1 MNINN
6 NSFGKKFYN
15 ALKSYIDENSRI
27 DAEPKDFI
35 YKDKCTMSFEI
46 ASIFFNLLSLNDTL
60 QTSLL
65 KEKDY
70 NRLLRLEND
79 SLMIE
84 NEDLYIQLGMDEND
98 LDDIFNIMNEDEKTP
113 ILS

>member
-1 MNINN
+1 
-6 NSFGKKFYN
+6 
-15 ALKSYIDENSRI
+15 
-27 DAEPKDFI
+27 
-35 YKDKCTMSFEI
+35 MSFEI
-46 ASIFFNLLSLNDTL
+46 ASVFFNFLSLYDTL

-98 LDDIFNIMNEDEKTP
+98 LDDIFNIMNEDEKTS

>member
-1 MNINN
+1 
-6 NSFGKKFYN
+6 
-15 ALKSYIDENSRI
+15 
-27 DAEPKDFI
+27 
-35 YKDKCTMSFEI
+35 MSFEI

-84 NEDLYIQLGMDEND
+84 NENLYIQLGMDEND